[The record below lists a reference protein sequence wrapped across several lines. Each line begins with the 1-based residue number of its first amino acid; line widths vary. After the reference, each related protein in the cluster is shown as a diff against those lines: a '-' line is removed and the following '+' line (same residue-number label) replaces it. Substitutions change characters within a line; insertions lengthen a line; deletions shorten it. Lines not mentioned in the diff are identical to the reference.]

1 MLSLDVWLHR
11 QLREQ
16 LWKGPTAVSAYLSLP
31 MQLIGIIL
39 SALCLK
45 ALTGPSLCILSL
57 SGLLCVLLIWID
69 RMVSRQN
76 HNLGLLQFSLSQSR
90 RRIKAMGIRST
101 EIDRFAK
108 TLCLDSRIAFKFRN
122 SRFRSVE
129 LIIQN
134 LDLLT
139 RTAERYG
146 SGGRKVFAVNQE
158 PLLDA
163 IRLFEYLPLEKA
175 EDVIEQQLAD
185 SLKSPPEFDPEGWA
199 LEVYRES

>member
-31 MQLIGIIL
+31 IQLIGITL

-69 RMVSRQN
+69 RLVSRQN
-76 HNLGLLQFSLSQSR
+76 HNLGLLQFSSQSR

-101 EIDRFAK
+101 EL
-108 TLCLDSRIAFKFRN
+108 TVSRR
-122 SRFRSVE
+122 
-129 LIIQN
+129 
-134 LDLLT
+134 
-139 RTAERYG
+139 RYV
-146 SGGRKVFAVNQE
+146 STPE
-158 PLLDA
+158 
-163 IRLFEYLPLEKA
+163 LPLNSG
-175 EDVIEQQLAD
+175 IRD
-185 SLKSPPEFDPEGWA
+185 SAQWSSSSKNLTC
-199 LEVYRES
+199 